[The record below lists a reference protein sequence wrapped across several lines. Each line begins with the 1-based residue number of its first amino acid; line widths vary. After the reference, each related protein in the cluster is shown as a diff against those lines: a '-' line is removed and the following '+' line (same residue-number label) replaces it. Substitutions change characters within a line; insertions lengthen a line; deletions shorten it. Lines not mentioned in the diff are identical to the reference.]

1 MSKTDPDTELYN
13 KKYFNQVAYRE
24 IENAKHKH
32 SHMSLMMVDL
42 DYLKSIND
50 TMGHEAGDEAILITA
65 NVLTQTLRQTP
76 VNEIQRRIADVV
88 GRYGGDEFII
98 LLPNT
103 DLESAYQAAVRI
115 RKNLAKSKHSVWKQP
130 LTCSI
135 GISGTPCE
143 NYDFNQL
150 KIKADEALYLSKK
163 KGRNAIS
170 TTREL

>member
-1 MSKTDPDTELYN
+1 
-13 KKYFNQVAYRE
+13 
-24 IENAKHKH
+24 
-32 SHMSLMMVDL
+32 MMVDL

-103 DLESAYQAAVRI
+103 DIESAYQAAVELE
-115 RKNLAKSKHSVWKQP
+115 NLAKSKHSAWKQP
-130 LTCSI
+130 LTYSI

-150 KIKADEALYLSKK
+150 KVKADEALY
-163 KGRNAIS
+163 
-170 TTREL
+170 TF